1 MHIYNGATA
10 KEKIDQLLSQNPL
23 SHRQHI
29 FVLLDLDNFKLI
41 NKTFGIAISPKD
53 GNNFSELSKKA
64 DVALY
69 EVKRNTK
76 KGYKVYDASNEWMHH
91 FYTLQL
97 I

>member
-41 NKTFGIAISPKD
+41 NKTFGIAISPID

-64 DVALY
+64 DVTLY

-91 FYTLQL
+91 FY
-97 I
+97 IP

>member
-64 DVALY
+64 LPY
-69 EVKRNTK
+69 TK
-76 KGYKVYDASNEWMHH
+76 LNVTQKKDIKFMTHPMNGCIIFIPYN
-91 FYTLQL
+91 
-97 I
+97 

>member
-1 MHIYNGATA
+1 M
-10 KEKIDQLLSQNPL
+10 
-23 SHRQHI
+23 
-29 FVLLDLDNFKLI
+29 DLDNFKLI
-41 NKTFGIAISPKD
+41 NNTFGIAISRKD